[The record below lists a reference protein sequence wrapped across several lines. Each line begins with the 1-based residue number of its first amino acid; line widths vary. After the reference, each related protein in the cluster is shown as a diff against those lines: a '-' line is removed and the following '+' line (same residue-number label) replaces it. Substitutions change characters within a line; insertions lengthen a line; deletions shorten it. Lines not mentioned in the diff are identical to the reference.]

1 MAYITNANSKKMIGL
16 INLKEVG
23 EIDGEVYKKPIY
35 FLNKNEITYLKSMQT
50 LLKDPEKFVFEIY
63 KPIVK
68 KDTFQYVYES
78 VQPPCYHDKDDCPN
92 LHAGYKN
99 FEIPSEIKERVRLKA
114 EEEGK
119 SEAEILILIEKQV
132 AIFRKWFKEHF
143 HLFQNDTKEFLRQL
157 DIRWNIQR
165 NLKEVERENSGIDS
179 VKNLDLVELENEID
193 KILSA
198 AGQYFN
204 QNKDRQH
211 IIRRFQKLTFLASKK
226 GSLETINDTE
236 LSDDELRAFLAE
248 YELKFKKP
256 IKELLIHYYRVKY
269 NSELSFDGKLLERLN
284 FKPCSACH
292 DEYLEVKF
300 NEMVTE
306 RPYPFNSR
314 KKEYIHLSY

>member
-23 EIDGEVYKKPIY
+23 EIEGEVYKKPIY

-50 LLKDPEKFVFEIY
+50 LLKDPEKFAFEIY

-78 VQPPCYHDKDDCPN
+78 LQPPCYHDKDNCPR
-92 LHAGYKN
+92 LQSSYKN
-99 FEIPSEIKERVRLKA
+99 FEIPSEIKERVRQKA

-132 AIFRKWFKEHF
+132 AIFRKWFKEHYN
-143 HLFQNDTKEFLRQL
+143 LFLLDTKEFLRQL

-165 NLKEVERENSGIDS
+165 NLKEVEKENTGIDS
-179 VKNLDLVELENEID
+179 VKNLDLAKLENEID
-193 KILSA
+193 KIISA

-204 QNKDRQH
+204 QHKDRQH
-211 IIRRFQKLTFLASKK
+211 IIRRFQKLTFLAYKK
-226 GSLETINDTE
+226 SSLEIMNDTE
-236 LSDDELRAFLAE
+236 LSDDELRAFLIE

-284 FKPCSACH
+284 FKPCSVCYE
-292 DEYLEVKF
+292 DYLEVG
-300 NEMVTE
+300 
-306 RPYPFNSR
+306 
-314 KKEYIHLSY
+314 I

>member
-23 EIDGEVYKKPIY
+23 EIEGEVYKKPIY

-50 LLKDPEKFVFEIY
+50 LLKDPEKFAFEIY

-78 VQPPCYHDKDDCPN
+78 LQPPCYHDKDNCPN
-92 LHAGYKN
+92 LNSGYKN
-99 FEIPSEIKERVRLKA
+99 FEIPSEIKERVRQKA

-132 AIFRKWFKEHF
+132 AIFRKWFKEHY
-143 HLFQNDTKEFLRQL
+143 HLFLNDTKEFLRQL

-165 NLKEVERENSGIDS
+165 NLNEIEIDNSGIDF
-179 VKNLDLVELENEID
+179 VKNLDLAELENEID
-193 KILSA
+193 KIISA

-211 IIRRFQKLTFLASKK
+211 IIRRFQKLTFIAYKK
-226 GSLETINDTE
+226 SSLEVMNDTE
-236 LSDDELRAFLAE
+236 LSDDELRAFLIE

-269 NSELSFDGKLLERLN
+269 NSALSFDGKLLERLN
-284 FKPCSACH
+284 FKPCSNCCE
-292 DEYLEVKF
+292 EYLEV
-300 NEMVTE
+300 
-306 RPYPFNSR
+306 
-314 KKEYIHLSY
+314 